1 LQFEQEITKVSFFPS
16 SNLASV
22 AAVSSGDSV
31 YFVNSGL
38 GDVLSVKR
46 ADAYFRGLQFE
57 DEEATKGDRYV
68 WSKESENL
76 LSGRRIRIKH
86 PHFVNGF
93 HFRPSGSHIVAMVA
107 GGGKQQ
113 VVIHNVG
120 EQKSMSPFKSQ
131 DGLVQSV
138 AFHPTRPHL
147 YVARQSNIAIYDL
160 QKLALI
166 KTLQPAG
173 QTISSMAIHPSTGD
187 HVLSTSH
194 DNRSSWIDMDLNVK
208 PYKMMTHQ
216 SAARASAFHP
226 ANYPLFIIGLDSGTI
241 AVWHATVFSDLTSN
255 PQLVPVRELKP
266 FKPEKKVRC
275 YDVAWHPT
283 QPWAFGAYSD
293 GSIRLFS

>member
-1 LQFEQEITKVSFFPS
+1 MKMNVDPDSLIPKLPKPKDLQPFPMVEGLKFTEHKGEVKSISLSKTGQFLVSGCSKGEVKFWEVLTGKCYRSLQFEQEITKVSFFPS

-57 DEEATKGDRYV
+57 DEEATKNDRYV

-86 PHFVNGF
+86 PNFVNGF

-120 EQKSMSPFKSQ
+120 EQKS
-131 DGLVQSV
+131 
-138 AFHPTRPHL
+138 
-147 YVARQSNIAIYDL
+147 
-160 QKLALI
+160 
-166 KTLQPAG
+166 
-173 QTISSMAIHPSTGD
+173 
-187 HVLSTSH
+187 
-194 DNRSSWIDMDLNVK
+194 
-208 PYKMMTHQ
+208 
-216 SAARASAFHP
+216 
-226 ANYPLFIIGLDSGTI
+226 
-241 AVWHATVFSDLTSN
+241 
-255 PQLVPVRELKP
+255 
-266 FKPEKKVRC
+266 
-275 YDVAWHPT
+275 
-283 QPWAFGAYSD
+283 
-293 GSIRLFS
+293 IRWV